1 MNKLHSRFVALLLVL
16 AMTVL
21 LAVPAAAEE
30 QAPAVP
36 TATVTPV
43 PEAELDPNVP
53 LTFALKFV
61 ADEATEEQLAYYGN
75 WYADFELTLNKTA
88 TFCADSETADGY
100 LSGQYDEWSENWISV
115 PFTDVTLEANVTLK
129 IMEYAAS
136 LMGQSGLKVTYNDV
150 YIGVKEFDCG
160 VFFTE
165 EYLAANPDLIVT
177 LSLEMYNPADET
189 QSYSIGPVYT
199 FYAAAAT
206 ITDAQGE
213 VSYYPT
219 LEEAIAAAKDGD
231 TVVLRN
237 NAVLTE
243 GKTITVNKNITVDLN
258 GCTVTDGA
266 LTASDSKC
274 VKTDGSKRI
283 FSDHDQETLAAA
295 VPATCTTDGLTEGK
309 NCSHCGKVMVAQK
322 IVPAS
327 HKLASVAAK
336 AATCTA
342 TGNIAHYVCEACG
355 RLYSDANGKQEIT
368 AEAIVVK
375 LKEHTY
381 GTGVQATA
389 PTCEKTG
396 VMTYTCTADGCG
408 HTKSETIDAA
418 GHKLTPVAAKAATYT
433 APGNTAY
440 YTCTACA
447 KLFAD
452 AVGKTETTLEKV
464 TIPQL
469 IKVEEEKAEIK
480 EEAVDTAISEA
491 VSAGTAGDVVLDLN
505 EVATDSAAENE
516 TPAAVISAELPV
528 ASLEKV
534 AEISEDATL
543 TVSMADATVVV
554 DAAAME
560 AVAEQAEG
568 TTVTLKVEQVEAET
582 LTQTQQAAVAEH
594 KVAKVIT
601 ASFVCSEGKEI
612 HDFQGG
618 SVTVAMPFTPEEG
631 TEGTDYQVL
640 YIADDGS
647 IEEIAT
653 TYANGTLI
661 FTLEHFSEYV
671 VVNTAEKNA
680 PNNGSPATG
689 DMGILRY
696 AAAMLLSGTGMM
708 AILPKKR
715 EEI

>member
-1 MNKLHSRFVALLLVL
+1 MKYMKKLLCLVL
-16 AMTVL
+16 VVLCAAM

-30 QAPAVP
+30 TAPAVP

-61 ADEATEEQLAYYGN
+61 ADEVTEEQLAYYGN

-88 TFCADSETADGY
+88 TFCAGSETADGY
-100 LSGQYDEWSENWISV
+100 LSGQYDEWYESWVSV

-177 LSLEMYNPADET
+177 LSLQMYNPADET
-189 QSYSIGPVYT
+189 QSYSVGPVYT

-206 ITDAQGE
+206 VTDAQGE

-219 LEEAIAAAKDGD
+219 LEDALDAAKDGSAI
-231 TVVLRN
+231 VLRN
-237 NAVLTE
+237 DVVLA
-243 GKTITVNKNITVDLN
+243 KDITVEKNLSLDLN
-258 GCTVTDGA
+258 GHAVSGCTLYAAEG
-266 LTASDSKC
+266 KC
-274 VKTDGSKRI
+274 VKVEGEVFTLR
-283 FSDHDQETLAAA
+283 DHDLK
-295 VPATCTTDGLTEGK
+295 TTE
-309 NCSHCGKVMVAQK
+309 
-322 IVPAS
+322 
-327 HKLASVAAK
+327 
-336 AATCTA
+336 
-342 TGNIAHYVCEACG
+342 
-355 RLYSDANGKQEIT
+355 
-368 AEAIVVK
+368 
-375 LKEHTY
+375 
-381 GTGVQATA
+381 
-389 PTCEKTG
+389 
-396 VMTYTCTADGCG
+396 
-408 HTKSETIDAA
+408 
-418 GHKLTPVAAKAATYT
+418 AKAATYT
-433 APGNTAY
+433 SAGNTEY
-440 YTCTACA
+440 HTCSLCS
-447 KLFAD
+447 KLFSD
-452 AVGKTETTLEKV
+452 KEGKIETSLEKV

-469 IKVEEEKAEIK
+469 IKVEDEKAEIK

-516 TPAAVISAELPV
+516 TPAAVTSAELPV

-534 AEISEDATL
+534 ASISEEATL
-543 TVSMADATVVV
+543 TISMADATVVV

-568 TTVTLKVEQVEAET
+568 TTVTLKVEQIEAET
-582 LTQTQQAAVAEH
+582 LTQTQQSAVASQ
-594 KVAKVIT
+594 KVVAAIT
-601 ASFVCSEGKEI
+601 ASFVCREGKEI

-631 TEGTDYQVL
+631 TQGSDYIVI
-640 YIADDGS
+640 YVADDGTT
-647 IEEIAT
+647 EEIPT
-653 TYANGTLI
+653 TFANNTLV
-661 FTLEHFSEYV
+661 FTLSHFSEYV
-671 VVNTAEKNA
+671 IVNTNV
-680 PNNGSPATG
+680 PTNGSPATG
-689 DMGILRY
+689 DVGILSY
-696 AAAMLLSGTGMM
+696 AAAMLLSGAGMM